1 MSRPEPARSR
11 RAPAARPRTVRGLNL
26 KNPGALWWL
35 GVGYVVLGCSLAAT
49 LAWPV
54 YQSPRFVAVTAVAIF
69 SGMALAVLARA
80 RRWPAWIV
88 TLLFVLTYVLGSVLL
103 AVPSTWSGLPGAL
116 AAARDTVTS
125 VVLGWKQLLTLELPL
140 GEYQNVLAPVFLV
153 FLVAAGGATALATG
167 ARRSAVAA
175 VPVLLLLGGFGIAFG
190 PTNPGEP
197 WRFAGVEITAPREVL
212 LGLSLVAASLLWL
225 ILRNAWLRRA
235 ALAEG
240 RGNVATVDVQGRTT
254 AVTVRRGVSGMAM
267 VAVAVVAGLLV
278 APWCAQLSART
289 TLRTGVEPQLVVQEK
304 PSPLGDYR
312 KAFQSGALSKPLFT
326 VTGRLEGVHRIAL
339 AGLDAWD
346 GEQYRVSADDRFVRL
361 ASSHASSAAQ
371 EVDIS
376 IGEGFSGIWMPLP
389 SGVEAAPRF
398 TGARADELS
407 NGFYLD
413 RASGAGLQIAGAGAT
428 RGLRAGDAYSISV
441 VPADAVAPGEPGEG
455 SLLASGDY
463 PQLNAWLKK
472 QAQPR
477 TADGFQ
483 ELVRR
488 LRERGYLSHSLEQ
501 DKQSEAWMKAL
512 SAQADYRFQASYAG
526 HSRGRVE
533 QLFKDLNDQQARL
546 GPGASKE
553 QFVAAVGDDEQ
564 FATAVS
570 LLAQSYGYESRVV
583 LGVRLGPNTSGGVPD
598 CAKVCTGANLA
609 AWVEV
614 RTPGTGDWAAVDA
627 DPQFTMRPTTISVNR
642 QLPKNPT
649 APERTDAQVAQ
660 PPSSQ
665 NNDHD
670 QAPKAQEEEPGV
682 WDTLWPVLR
691 VVGLVLLGVLLLVL
705 PVLVIVLARTIRRAR
720 RRRARVPE
728 VAIVGA
734 WQDLLDAWVDSG
746 GQAPHGTRPVV
757 AAALGTSGARELAAL
772 VDAAVFA
779 EHPPGPDL
787 AAVAWE
793 LSDRERKLLTESQ
806 DLRHRWLSRVRMTSF
821 LRALPGGTI
830 RWTAWVGGK
839 KGTA

>member
-1 MSRPEPARSR
+1 MSRPE
-11 RAPAARPRTVRGLNL
+11 AARGRRTPVARARTFRGLSGR
-26 KNPGALWWL
+26 NPGALWWL
-35 GVGYVVLGCSLAAT
+35 GAAYAAAGCSLAAA

-54 YQSPRFVAVTAVAIF
+54 YQSPRFVVVAAVAIV
-69 SGMALAVLARA
+69 SGMVLAVVARA
-80 RRWPAWIV
+80 RRWPAWLV
-88 TLLFVLTYVLGSVLL
+88 MVLFVIAYLLGSVLV
-103 AVPSTWSGLPGAL
+103 AVPSTWSGIPGAL
-116 AAARDTVTS
+116 TAVRDTITS

-140 GEYQNVLAPVFLV
+140 GEYQNVLAPAFLV
-153 FLVAAGGATALATG
+153 FLAGAGGATALATAG
-167 ARRSAVAA
+167 RRYAAAA
-175 VPVLLLLGGFGIAFG
+175 VPVILLLGGFGIAFG
-190 PTNPGEP
+190 PTDPGDP
-197 WRFAGVEITAPREVL
+197 WQLAGIEITAPREVL
-212 LGLSLVAASLLWL
+212 LGLALVAVSLLWL
-225 ILRNAWLRRA
+225 ILRNEWLRRA

-240 RGNVATVDVQGRTT
+240 RGNVATVSVKERTT
-254 AVTVRRGVSGMAM
+254 AVTVRRGVSGVAM
-267 VAVAVVAGLLV
+267 VAFAVVAGLLL
-278 APWCAQLSART
+278 APWCEQLSART
-289 TLRTGVEPQLVVQEK
+289 TLRTGVEPRLVVQEK

-312 KAFQSGALSKPLFT
+312 KAFRGEALSKPLFT
-326 VTGRLEGVHRIAL
+326 VTGQVEGVRRIAL

-346 GEQYRVSADDRFVRL
+346 GDQYRVSADDRFVRL
-361 ASSHASSAAQ
+361 ASSQTPAGAQ
-371 EVDIS
+371 QVDIT

-389 SGVEAAPRF
+389 SGVDVAPRF
-398 TGARADELS
+398 GGARAEELS

-413 RASGAGLQIAGAGAT
+413 RASGAGLQIAGSGAT
-428 RGLRAGDAYSISV
+428 RGLRAGDSYSVAV
-441 VPADAVAPGEPGEG
+441 VPVDAAVPAEPGEG
-455 SLLASGDY
+455 SLLPADDH

-477 TADGFQ
+477 TSDGFQ

-501 DKQSEAWMKAL
+501 DKDSVGWMKAL

-546 GPGASKE
+546 DPGASKE

-570 LLAQSYGYESRVV
+570 LIAQSYGYESRVV

-614 RTPGTGDWAAVDA
+614 RTPGTGAWAAVDA

-642 QLPKNPT
+642 QLPKNP
-649 APERTDAQVAQ
+649 ASPERTDAQVAQ

-670 QAPKAQEEEPGV
+670 QAAKAAEEDPGV

-691 VVGLVLLGVLLLVL
+691 VVGLVLLGLLFLAL

-720 RRRARVPE
+720 RRRAQVPE

-734 WQDLLDAWVDSG
+734 WQELLDAWTDSG
-746 GQAPHGTRPVV
+746 RQVPAGTRPVV
-757 AAALGTSGARELAAL
+757 ANALGTPGARELATL
-772 VDAAVFA
+772 VDSAVFA

-793 LSDRERKLLTESQ
+793 LSTSERKALLESQ
-806 DLRHRWLSRVRMTSF
+806 DLRQRWLSKVRMNSF
-821 LRALPGGTI
+821 LRALPGGRV
-830 RWTAWVGGK
+830 RWNAWHGGK